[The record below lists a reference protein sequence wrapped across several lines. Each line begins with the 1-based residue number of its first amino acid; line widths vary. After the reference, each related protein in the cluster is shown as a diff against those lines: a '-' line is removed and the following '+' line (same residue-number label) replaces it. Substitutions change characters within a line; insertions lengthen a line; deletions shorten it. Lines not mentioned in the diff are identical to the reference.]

1 MGTCPVDSQS
11 WRPGLLGTC
20 VENAVLDG
28 EIACVDDSGR
38 PNFRDLLFRQ
48 RQCIFIAF
56 DLLYLNGKDLR
67 VLPLIERKVMLK
79 KLLRRK
85 RSGILYLT
93 MEQARRIAHSRPRR
107 QDLRQE
113 LLFEYF

>member
-1 MGTCPVDSQS
+1 MGTCSVDSQS

-38 PNFRDLLFRQ
+38 PNFRSLLFRQ

-85 RSGILYLT
+85 RSQILYLDHV
-93 MEQARRIAHSRPRR
+93 EAAGRLLVPLPIKWQRREA
-107 QDLRQE
+107 
-113 LLFEYF
+113 

>member
-1 MGTCPVDSQS
+1 MGTCSAASQS
-11 WRPGLLGTC
+11 WRRGLLGTC
-20 VENAVLDG
+20 ASRTRCSMAKSHVSMTPA
-28 EIACVDDSGR
+28 R
-38 PNFRDLLFRQ
+38 PNFRALLFRQ

-67 VLPLIERKVMLK
+67 VLPLLERKVMLK

-93 MEQARRIAHSRPRR
+93 MEQARRIAHSRPR
-107 QDLRQE
+107 
-113 LLFEYF
+113 